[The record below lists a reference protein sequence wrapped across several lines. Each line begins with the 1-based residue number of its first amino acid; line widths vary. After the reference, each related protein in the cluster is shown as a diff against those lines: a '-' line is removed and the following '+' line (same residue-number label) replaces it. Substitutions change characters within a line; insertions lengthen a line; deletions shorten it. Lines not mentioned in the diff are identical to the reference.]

1 MYVYVSPCVRNGI
14 KRGREKVGGG
24 EAGQSPLP
32 LNHGARR
39 TRGTLSPA
47 ICRISKD
54 QATLDIN
61 SLSLSLFITWIINY
75 IFRSFVLFSFPI
87 GVISELI
94 ESKSRHDFSNFSN
107 IFSFSFNSSF
117 Q

>member
-61 SLSLSLFITWIINY
+61 SLSLSVHYMDN
-75 IFRSFVLFSFPI
+75 
-87 GVISELI
+87 
-94 ESKSRHDFSNFSN
+94 
-107 IFSFSFNSSF
+107 
-117 Q
+117 